1 MSKTG
6 ADILQA
12 MAETYRERNLV
23 YGDNFKMM
31 GPLMVSLFPNGVT
44 LKTEQDFVNF
54 HLLDWICGKL
64 TRFASS
70 GQTHMD
76 SIHDLA
82 VYAAMLEAELS
93 N

>member
-6 ADILQA
+6 ADILQE
-12 MAETYRERNLV
+12 MAETYRERNVV
-23 YGDNFKMM
+23 YGDNFKKM
-31 GPLMVSLFPNGVT
+31 GPLMVSLFPNGIT
-44 LKTEQDFVNF
+44 LKTEQDFIQF

-70 GQTHMD
+70 DLTHID

-82 VYAAMLEAELS
+82 VYAAMLEAEIS
-93 N
+93 E